1 MEISR
6 DVTFDEDTT
15 LNKSRKFQLEET
27 YEEVV
32 APRAAEPMNDLQYH

>member
-6 DVTFDEDTT
+6 DVTFDEDT
-15 LNKSRKFQLEET
+15 NIKKSRKFQLEET

-32 APRAAEPMNDLQYH
+32 APKSIELVE